1 MPITF
6 ILYFPNLSL
15 NNGTTPRNHSN
26 IIIFLGVTCIKDTPT
41 DMVRKTSFELRWAFN
56 LSCLHAGNR
65 LLKKPSRVSDLK
77 TTITKVNF
85 NVRYFYHLPS
95 FDFFLVSFFY
105 PLPPKSRIP
114 LVVYPLNTPTRD
126 TYGNRKSRS
135 FMNLH

>member
-15 NNGTTPRNHSN
+15 NNGTIPRNHSN

-95 FDFFLVSFFY
+95 FDFFGLFILSSA
-105 PLPPKSRIP
+105 PQIKDSSGSLPFKHTHKG
-114 LVVYPLNTPTRD
+114 YTWQ
-126 TYGNRKSRS
+126 
-135 FMNLH
+135 